1 MMTNPMRGNYIKVIE
16 KANIDSDMSVYLNA
30 KLPGVEITFIHYI

>member
-16 KANIDSDMSVYLNA
+16 KVNIDSSMSVYLNV

>member
-1 MMTNPMRGNYIKVIE
+1 MMTNPMRGNYVKVIG
-16 KANIDSDMSVYLNA
+16 KVNIDSNISVYLTV